1 MTETGHDKE
10 VGDNFFAA
18 TLLAAVKS
26 IGLNVEPEQ
35 VERMYRHYLL
45 MLEANQRFNLTRI
58 TAPAEAAVKHYADSL
73 APLVDPRYADNRTL
87 NVLDVGTGAGFPAV
101 PLSIVRPRWRITA
114 IDGTGKKARFVA
126 EAARVLGLDNLEAVH
141 CRAVELARERPAS
154 FDLVLMRAVGSLA
167 TGLKEVSRLL
177 RPGAV
182 AICYKTAS
190 LDPAEQQEGLAAAI
204 SLGLRVQPDQ
214 ELTLASS
221 DGLLMRKLVRY
232 EK

>member
-1 MTETGHDKE
+1 MIETPYDASPSRE
-10 VGDNFFAA
+10 IFAVA
-18 TLLAAVKS
+18 LSAAVKS
-26 IGLNVEPEQ
+26 IGLDLAAEQ
-35 VERMYRHYLL
+35 VETMYRHYLL
-45 MLEANQRFNLTRI
+45 MVEANLRFNLTRI

-73 APLVDPRYADNRTL
+73 APLVDPRYADDRSL
-87 NVLDVGTGAGFPAV
+87 AVLDVGTGAGFPAI
-101 PLSIVRPRWRITA
+101 PLAVVRPRWRITA

-190 LDPAEQQEGLAAAI
+190 LDPAEQQDGLAAAI